1 MSNLEIRM
9 FKLSVSLRE
18 ADTTFRLLH
27 KDRNVLC
34 NIFRTWLMGHW
45 VEHCNFARLTHSE
58 QDILGMIKHDEY
70 FQTLGSTYTWD
81 EIDAF
86 DAGITATLEEFDIS
100 LTSVHKKPVG

>member
-1 MSNLEIRM
+1 M

-45 VEHCNFARLTHSE
+45 VDNYQYEGISDSPVFTCSE
-58 QDILGMIKHDEY
+58 QDMLTMLRNDEY
-70 FQTLGSTYTWD
+70 FQKLGYTYTWD
-81 EIDAF
+81 EAEAF